1 MGDDVSQGVLGR
13 DRVLAE
19 KLPDSIEG
27 SIYFSQPFVP
37 EPMVTVCVSGARFQ
51 RH

>member
-13 DRVLAE
+13 GRVVAE

-27 SIYFSQPFVP
+27 SYLQPFVP
-37 EPMVTVCVSGARFQ
+37 EPMVAVCVSGARFQ